1 MSDSTSFLV
10 ANVVDFIHE
19 SNRESVSQSLGLF
32 SPTARLPKRNKSP
45 QVQCR
50 AVPHVLRFRNNLSMF
65 VTASRALFS
74 PAAAK
79 RSPGPISDYHPCSHA
94 LDVFSAR
101 WLTTHMYEK
110 SSARFRELAAGHGRG
125 FIYLANTFLFFL
137 VWFGNMSLLFPQHV
151 LIPLLLLSLPR
162 VRFPQF
168 LH

>member
-1 MSDSTSFLV
+1 MSRT
-10 ANVVDFIHE
+10 E
-19 SNRESVSQSLGLF
+19 SQSVSQSLGLF

-50 AVPHVLRFRNNLSMF
+50 AAVPPQSSRRVVLRFRNNLSMF

-110 SSARFRELAAGHGRG
+110 SSARLRELAAGHVRG
-125 FIYLANTFLFFL
+125 FIHLANTFLFLL

>member
-110 SSARFRELAAGHGRG
+110 SSARFRELAAGLYHE
-125 FIYLANTFLFFL
+125 
-137 VWFGNMSLLFPQHV
+137 LLQPAKKLWVQHV
-151 LIPLLLLSLPR
+151 VTCL
-162 VRFPQF
+162 
-168 LH
+168 